1 MQWRRRTFILPH
13 QVQQCSLLRPAH
25 SSGRNPF
32 SLIRSFSAY
41 CICKKYRE
49 IIRHHSLFCGAQPPI
64 YYLREHHLLLLEPT
78 PFRNT
83 VHTSC
88 CLWSQ
93 RCNLILASLFFYLRS
108 LSPRCAWGFRMHQI
122 CSSYLFPVWKSWCSA
137 DASKLEAALC
147 SMGTKFF
154 YYELLQG

>member
-1 MQWRRRTFILPH
+1 MCWFLTADFRASAATGNAGRHPPPTFLPC
-13 QVQQCSLLRPAH
+13 VLPIA
-25 SSGRNPF
+25 PV
-32 SLIRSFSAY
+32 SFSTVGTLQKW
-41 CICKKYRE
+41 CSVME
-49 IIRHHSLFCGAQPPI
+49 GD
-64 YYLREHHLLLLEPT
+64 YLREHHLLLLEPT

>member
-1 MQWRRRTFILPH
+1 MAEIHFPWYVAFLRIASAKNTGRWSGTI
-13 QVQQCSLLRPAH
+13 SL
-25 SSGRNPF
+25 S
-32 SLIRSFSAY
+32 
-41 CICKKYRE
+41 
-49 IIRHHSLFCGAQPPI
+49 CGAQPPMCWFLTADFRASAATGNAGRHPPPTFLPCVLPI
-64 YYLREHHLLLLEPT
+64 APVSFSTVGTLQKWCSVMEGDYLREHHLLLLEPT

-122 CSSYLFPVWKSWCSA
+122 CSSYLFPV
-137 DASKLEAALC
+137 
-147 SMGTKFF
+147 
-154 YYELLQG
+154 